1 MRSGTFILM
10 LALLVSPAL
19 HAQVK
24 RITVSPAQVKLAS
37 DRDTRQLV
45 VTAHLADGR
54 VEDVTHRAQYTV
66 QHANVAKVEQA
77 LVHSMGA
84 GDTKVTVQFAGQ
96 TVTVPVHTTHATRAI
111 SFYFDALPVLS
122 KLGCSSGSC
131 HGSPHGKGGFRLSL
145 RAFDPVLDTF
155 TLTREELGRR
165 TNLLN
170 PAASLLLAKPL
181 MEVAHEGGRRFRKG
195 DRSYNLLRDWIAE
208 GCRVEEGQPSCVKV
222 TVSPL
227 SGRVLKHPAWQ
238 QQLSVVAHYSD
249 GTQRD
254 VTHLVVFESSDNE
267 VADISTTGLVTGFRR
282 GEAAVL
288 VRYLHHIESTLLTF
302 TRDVEGFQWSN
313 PPQRN
318 YVDRHVDD
326 KLQQLQFAPAP
337 LCDDGTFVRRVYLDV
352 IGILPT
358 LQETEAFLQ
367 DDRPDKRAQ
376 LINTLLNRPEH
387 AKFWA
392 LKWGDLLRL
401 SVKQIGAP
409 SVHKYH
415 RWIEGALGRNMP
427 YDQFASSL
435 LTASGSTMINPPAN
449 FYRTSANRDDAV
461 ETSAQIFLGTRIQ
474 CAKCHNHPFER
485 WTQDNYYGMASFF
498 NRVERKRTGKGDET
512 VILSGTA
519 GEVTHPLN
527 GKTMKPW
534 APAAGELPV
543 EATADRRAAFA
554 QWLTGPSNPFFARVE
569 VNRLW
574 AHVMGRGI
582 VEPFDDFRDTNP
594 PANAPLLDA
603 LAEDFVRNGF
613 DRRHVLRTILNSR
626 TYQAQSTRNA
636 FNKDDRKY
644 FSHYQPRM
652 LSAEQLLDAIGEV
665 TGLPER
671 IGGLPADMKCTQLPA
686 PELAKIDFLKVFGQ
700 PERQSACE
708 CERTDDTSL
717 EGALQLYNGKLLHD
731 RLRNGNNRFRRAMA
745 EGKDDAAVV
754 REFYL
759 ASLCRPPSAKELQ
772 LSLAHLSVAKD
783 RNAAMEDIAWAILNK
798 TEFLFQH

>member
-1 MRSGTFILM
+1 MRSGAFIL
-10 LALLVSPAL
+10 LLVLLLPSAL

-24 RITVSPAQVKLAS
+24 RITVAPAQVELAS

-66 QHANVAKVEQA
+66 QHANVAKVENA
-77 LVHSMGA
+77 LVHSMSVGN
-84 GDTKVTVQFAGQ
+84 TQVTVQFADQ
-96 TVTVPVHTTHATRAI
+96 TAAVPVQTAHASLSV

-165 TNLLN
+165 TNPLN

-181 MEVAHEGGRRFRKG
+181 MEVAHEGGRRFRQG

-208 GCRVEEGQPSCVKV
+208 GCRVEEGHPSCVNV
-222 TVSPL
+222 TVTPA
-227 SGRVLKHPAWQ
+227 SGRVLKYSAWK
-238 QQLSVVAHYSD
+238 QQLSVMAHYSD

-254 VTHLVVFESSDNE
+254 VTHLAVFESSDNE
-267 VADISTTGLVTGFRR
+267 VADISASGLVTGFRR

-302 TRDVEGFQWSN
+302 TRDVEGFQWPN
-313 PPQRN
+313 LPQRN
-318 YVDRHVDD
+318 YVDRHIDD
-326 KLQQLQFAPAP
+326 KLRQLQFAPAP
-337 LCDDGTFVRRVYLDV
+337 MCDNATFVRRVYLDV

-358 LQETEAFLQ
+358 IKEVEAFLQ
-367 DDRPDKRAQ
+367 DKRPDKRAQ
-376 LINTLLNRPEH
+376 LVDTLLNRPEH
-387 AKFWA
+387 AQFWA

-427 YDQFASSL
+427 YDQFATSL
-435 LTASGSTMINPPAN
+435 LTASGSTMINPAAN

-512 VILSGTA
+512 LVFSKGA

-527 GKTMKPW
+527 GKVMKPW
-534 APAAGELPV
+534 APAAGDLLV
-543 EATADRRAAFA
+543 SDAADRRAAFA
-554 QWLTGPSNPFFARVE
+554 NWLTGPSNPFFARVE

-574 AHVMGRGI
+574 SHVMGRGI

-603 LAEDFVRNGF
+603 LAEDFVRSGF
-613 DRRHVLRTILNSR
+613 DRKKILHTILNSR
-626 TYQAQSTRNA
+626 TYQADSTHNA
-636 FNKDDRKY
+636 FNKEDRKY

-652 LSAEQLLDAIGEV
+652 MSAEQLLDAIGQV

-671 IGGLPADMKCTQLPA
+671 IGGLPADMKYTQLPA

-717 EGALQLYNGKLLHD
+717 ESALQLYNGKLLND
-731 RLRNGNNRFRRAMA
+731 RLRNGGNRFRQAMA
-745 EGKDDAAVV
+745 EGKKDEEVLV
-754 REFYL
+754 EFYL
-759 ASLCRPPSAKELQ
+759 AALSRPPSAKELQ
-772 LSLAHLSVAKD
+772 FALAHLAGVPD

>member
-1 MRSGTFILM
+1 MSGRGFILVC
-10 LALLVSPAL
+10 ALLLPWLAG
-19 HAQVK
+19 AQVK
-24 RITVSPAQVKLAS
+24 RLEVQPAVVKLDA

-45 VTAHLADGR
+45 ITAHWADGR
-54 VEDVTHRAQYTV
+54 VEDVSQRAKLS
-66 QHANVAKVEQA
+66 VADARVASVERA
-77 LVHSMGA
+77 LVHSEG
-84 GDTKVTVQFAGQ
+84 AGQ
-96 TVTVPVHTTHATRAI
+96 TEIRVQFGDHSATVAVTATHQERPI
-111 SFYFDALPVLS
+111 SFYFDTLPVLS

-165 TNLLN
+165 TNPLN
-170 PAASLLLAKPL
+170 PAASVLLAKPL

-195 DRSYNLLRDWIAE
+195 DRTYDLLRDWIAE
-208 GCRVEEGQPSCVKV
+208 GCRVEEGQPECVKV
-222 TVSPL
+222 EVTPA

-238 QQLSVVAHYSD
+238 QQLGVLAHYSD

-254 VTHLVVFESSDNE
+254 ITHLAVFESSDSE
-267 VADISTTGLVTGFRR
+267 VADISGSGLVTGHRR

-302 TRDVEGFQWSN
+302 TRDVEGFQW
-313 PPQRN
+313 PDRPQLN
-318 YVDRHVDD
+318 YVDSHVDA
-326 KLQQLQFAPAP
+326 KLRQLQFAPAA
-337 LCDDGTFVRRVYLDV
+337 LCDDATFIRRVHLDV

-358 LQETEAFLQ
+358 LEEFGAFVNN
-367 DDRPDKRAQ
+367 PTADKRAQ
-376 LINTLLNRPEH
+376 LIERLLHRPEH
-387 AKFWA
+387 AQFWA

-427 YDQFASSL
+427 YDQFAQSL
-435 LTASGSTMINPPAN
+435 LTASGSTLINPPAN

-461 ETSAQIFLGTRIQ
+461 ETAAQIFLGTRIQ

-512 VILSGTA
+512 LILSQA
-519 GEVTHPLN
+519 SGEVHHPLN
-527 GKTMKPW
+527 GKLMKPW
-534 APAAGELPV
+534 APAAGDLPV
-543 EATADRRAAFA
+543 EETADRRAAFA
-554 QWLTGPSNPFFARVE
+554 GWLTGPRNPFFARVE

-574 AHVMGRGI
+574 THVMGRGI

-603 LAEDFVRNGF
+603 LAEDFVKNGF
-613 DRRHVLRTILNSR
+613 DRRHILRTILNSR
-626 TYQAQSTRNA
+626 TYQAASTRNA

-652 LSAEQLLDAIGEV
+652 MSAEQLLDAIGQV

-686 PELAKIDFLKVFGQ
+686 PELANIDFLKVFGQ

-717 EGALQLYNGKLLHD
+717 ERALQLYNGKLLHD

-745 EGKDDAAVV
+745 AGKKDEEVL

-759 ASLCRPPSAKELQ
+759 AALCRPPTAREQQ
-772 LSLAHLSVAKD
+772 LALAHLAAAKD
-783 RNAAMEDIAWAILNK
+783 RTAAMEDIAWAILNK

>member
-1 MRSGTFILM
+1 MKSSIFILL
-10 LALLVSPAL
+10 LAALFPAGL
-19 HAQVK
+19 TAQVQ
-24 RITVSPAQVKLAS
+24 RLEVEPAQVQLAS

-54 VEDVTHRAQYTV
+54 VEDVTHRARFAV
-66 QHANVAKVEQA
+66 KDAKVARVERA
-77 LVHSMGA
+77 LVHSVGL
-84 GDTKVTVQFAGQ
+84 GDTQVQVEFGGKSVA
-96 TVTVPVHTTHATRAI
+96 VAINAAHATRPV
-111 SFYFDALPVLS
+111 SFFYDTLPVLS

-165 TNLLN
+165 TNPLN
-170 PAASLLLAKPL
+170 PDTSLLLAKPL

-195 DRSYNLLRDWIAE
+195 DRTYRLLRDWIAS
-208 GCRVEEGQPSCVKV
+208 GCEVEEDQPDCMKV
-222 TVSPL
+222 EVTPA

-238 QQLSVVAHYSD
+238 QQLSVLAHYSD

-254 VTHLVVFESSDNE
+254 ITHLAVFESSDNE
-267 VADISTTGLVTGFRR
+267 VAAISASGLVTGFRR

-288 VRYLHHIESTLLTF
+288 VRYLHLIESTLLTF
-302 TRDVEGFQWSN
+302 TRDVDGFRWPN
-313 PPQRN
+313 LPQQN
-318 YVDRHVDD
+318 YVDRHIDD

-337 LCDDGTFVRRVYLDV
+337 LSDDATFIRRVHLDV
-352 IGILPT
+352 IGTLPT
-358 LQETEAFLQ
+358 IKETTVFVNDPAT
-367 DDRPDKRAQ
+367 DKRAK
-376 LINTLLNRPEH
+376 LIEHLLNRPEH
-387 AKFWA
+387 AQFWA

-427 YDQFASSL
+427 YDQFARLL
-435 LTASGSTMINPPAN
+435 LTASGSTLINPPAN

-461 ETSAQIFLGTRIQ
+461 ETAAQIFLGTRIQ

-512 VILSGTA
+512 LILSQFA
-519 GEVTHPLN
+519 GEVHHPLN
-527 GKTMKPW
+527 GKLMKPW

-543 EATADRRAAFA
+543 KEAADRRVAFA
-554 QWLTGPSNPFFARVE
+554 TWLTGPRNPFFARVE

-574 AHVMGRGI
+574 AHLMGRGI

-603 LAEDFVRNGF
+603 LAEDFVKSGF
-613 DRRHVLRTILNSR
+613 DRRQVLRTILNSR
-626 TYQAQSTRNA
+626 TYQAGSARNE

-644 FSHYQPRM
+644 FSHYRPRM
-652 LSAEQLLDAIGEV
+652 MSAEQLLDAIGQV

-671 IGGLPADMKCTQLPA
+671 IGGMPADMKCTQLPA

-717 EGALQLYNGKLLHD
+717 ERALQLYNGKLLND
-731 RLRNGNNRFRRAMA
+731 RLRNGGNRFRRAMA
-745 EGKDDAAVV
+745 AGKKDEDVL

-759 ASLCRPPSAKELQ
+759 AALSRPPSARELQ
-772 LSLAHLSVAKD
+772 LALAHLGTAKD

>member
-84 GDTKVTVQFAGQ
+84 GDTKLTVQFAGQ
-96 TVTVPVHTTHATRAI
+96 TVAVPVHTAHAARSV

-145 RAFDPVLDTF
+145 RAFDTVLDTF

-208 GCRVEEGQPSCVKV
+208 GCSVEEGQPSCVKV
-222 TVSPL
+222 TVSPT

-238 QQLSVVAHYSD
+238 QQLSVMAHYSD

-543 EATADRRAAFA
+543 EATADRRATFA

-613 DRRHVLRTILNSR
+613 DRRQVLRTILNSR

-745 EGKDDAAVV
+745 EGKDDAVVV

-759 ASLCRPPSAKELQ
+759 AALCRSPSAKELQ
-772 LSLAHLSVAKD
+772 LSLAHLSAAKD

>member
-84 GDTKVTVQFAGQ
+84 GDTKLTVQFAGQ
-96 TVTVPVHTTHATRAI
+96 TVTLPVHTAHAARSV

-165 TNLLN
+165 TNLQN

-208 GCRVEEGQPSCVKV
+208 GCSVEEGQPSCVKV
-222 TVSPL
+222 TVSPT

-238 QQLSVVAHYSD
+238 QQLSVMAHYSD

-302 TRDVEGFQWSN
+302 TRDVEGFQWPN

-427 YDQFASSL
+427 YDQFATSL
-435 LTASGSTMINPPAN
+435 LTASGSTMINPAAN

-512 VILSGTA
+512 VILSGTV

-543 EATADRRAAFA
+543 EATADRRGAFA

-772 LSLAHLSVAKD
+772 LSLAHLSAAKD

>member
-84 GDTKVTVQFAGQ
+84 GDTKLTVQFAGQ
-96 TVTVPVHTTHATRAI
+96 TVAVPVHTAHAARSV

-165 TNLLN
+165 TNPLN

-208 GCRVEEGQPSCVKV
+208 GCRVEEDQPSCVKV

-238 QQLSVVAHYSD
+238 QQLSVMAHYSD

-302 TRDVEGFQWSN
+302 TRDVEGFQWPN

-626 TYQAQSTRNA
+626 TYQAQSIRNA

-759 ASLCRPPSAKELQ
+759 AALCRSPSAKELQ
-772 LSLAHLSVAKD
+772 LSLAHLSAAKD

>member
-1 MRSGTFILM
+1 MKGAVFILL
-10 LALLVSPAL
+10 LAALFPAGL
-19 HAQVK
+19 AAQVQ
-24 RITVSPAQVKLAS
+24 RLEVEPAQVQLTS
-37 DRDTRQLV
+37 ERDTRQLV
-45 VTAHLADGR
+45 VTAHLDDGR
-54 VEDVTHRAQYTV
+54 VQDVTHRAQFAV
-66 QHANVAKVEQA
+66 KDAQVARVERA
-77 LVHSMGA
+77 LVHSVGA
-84 GDTKVTVQFAGQ
+84 GDTQVQVHFGGKTVA
-96 TVTVPVHTTHATRAI
+96 VAIKSTHATRPV
-111 SFYFDALPVLS
+111 SFFYDTLPVLS

-145 RAFDPVLDTF
+145 RAFDPVLDAF

-165 TNLLN
+165 TNPLN

-195 DRSYNLLRDWIAE
+195 DRTYRLLRDWIAS
-208 GCRVEEGQPSCVKV
+208 GCEVEEDQPDCVKV
-222 TVSPL
+222 EVTPA

-238 QQLSVVAHYSD
+238 QQLSVLAHYSD
-249 GTQRD
+249 GTHRD
-254 VTHLVVFESSDNE
+254 ITHLAVFESSDNE
-267 VADISTTGLVTGFRR
+267 VANISASGLVAGFRR

-302 TRDVEGFQWSN
+302 TRDVDGFQWPN
-313 PPQRN
+313 LPQRN
-318 YVDRHVDD
+318 YVDRHIDD

-337 LCDDGTFVRRVYLDV
+337 SSDDATFIRRVHLDV
-352 IGILPT
+352 IGTLPT
-358 LQETEAFLQ
+358 IKETTAFVN
-367 DDRPDKRAQ
+367 DPATDKRAK
-376 LINTLLNRPEH
+376 LIEHLLNRPEH
-387 AKFWA
+387 AQFWA

-427 YDQFASSL
+427 YDQFARLL
-435 LTASGSTMINPPAN
+435 LTASGSTLINPPAN

-461 ETSAQIFLGTRIQ
+461 ETAAQIFLGTRIQ

-512 VILSGTA
+512 LILSQFA
-519 GEVTHPLN
+519 GEVHHPLN
-527 GKTMKPW
+527 GKLMKPW

-543 EATADRRAAFA
+543 KEVADRRVAFA
-554 QWLTGPSNPFFARVE
+554 TWLTGPRNPFFARVE

-574 AHVMGRGI
+574 AHLMGRGI

-603 LAEDFVRNGF
+603 LAEDFVKSGF
-613 DRRHVLRTILNSR
+613 DRRQVLRTILNSR
-626 TYQAQSTRNA
+626 TYQAESTRNE

-644 FSHYQPRM
+644 FSHYRPRM
-652 LSAEQLLDAIGEV
+652 MSAEQLLDAIGQV

-671 IGGLPADMKCTQLPA
+671 IGGMPADMKCTQLPA

-717 EGALQLYNGKLLHD
+717 ERALQLYNGKLLND
-731 RLRNGNNRFRRAMA
+731 RLRNGGNRFRRAMA
-745 EGKDDAAVV
+745 AGKRDEEVL

-759 ASLCRPPSAKELQ
+759 AALSRPPSARELQ
-772 LSLAHLSVAKD
+772 LALAHLGAAKD

>member
-10 LALLVSPAL
+10 LAWLASPAL

-84 GDTKVTVQFAGQ
+84 GDTKLTVQFADQ
-96 TVTVPVHTTHATRAI
+96 TVAVPVYTAHAARSV

-165 TNLLN
+165 TNPLN

-208 GCRVEEGQPSCVKV
+208 GCRVEEGQPNCVKV
-222 TVSPL
+222 TVSPT

-238 QQLSVVAHYSD
+238 QQLSVMAHYSD

-282 GEAAVL
+282 GEAAIL

-302 TRDVEGFQWSN
+302 TRDVEGFQWPN

-376 LINTLLNRPEH
+376 LIDTLLNRPEH

-427 YDQFASSL
+427 YDQFAFSL

-449 FYRTSANRDDAV
+449 FYRTSADRDDAV

-512 VILSGTA
+512 MILSGTV

-543 EATADRRAAFA
+543 EATADRRGAFA

-671 IGGLPADMKCTQLPA
+671 IGGLPVDMKCTQLPA

-731 RLRNGNNRFRRAMA
+731 RLRNGNNRFRRAMT

-759 ASLCRPPSAKELQ
+759 AALCRPPSAKELQ
-772 LSLAHLSVAKD
+772 LSLTHLSAAKD